1 MKKRNQW
8 NVNITDEEASNIEEY
23 CRVHDRT
30 PQWLFK
36 TGALRVIE
44 EDARE
49 RRADLMTIQSW
60 REIKEGK
67 SEPIDTLLSL
77 MDEDQHA
84 GETMLDN
91 FDTIRKAA

>member
-44 EDARE
+44 EDVRE

-77 MDEDQHA
+77 MDEDQQA
-84 GETMLDN
+84 GDTMLDN
-91 FDTIRKAA
+91 FGTIRKAA

>member
-8 NVNITDEEASNIEEY
+8 NVNISDEEASNIEEY

-44 EDARE
+44 EDVQE

-60 REIKEGK
+60 KEISEGK
-67 SEPIDTLLSL
+67 AEPIHDLLKAMEEDTRIG
-77 MDEDQHA
+77 DE
-84 GETMLDN
+84 MLESMGS
-91 FDTIRKAA
+91 IRKAA